1 VIHGVLEGEVFYH
14 RPGVAL
20 VSWDPASQA
29 VYIDWQ
35 SWANSTEFE
44 SLLEAGIRALKE
56 HHGWRCLSDCRNM
69 QAVKQSDQEWMDS
82 SWLPRVHAAGLR
94 RMAVVVP
101 YSGLTRMHVYDMLG
115 SVSDTKMDV
124 GYFGTVEAATEW
136 LVTW

>member
-1 VIHGVLEGEVFYH
+1 MINGVLEGEVFYQ

-20 VSWDPASQA
+20 VSWDPTSQA

-35 SWANSTEFE
+35 AWADSTEFE

-56 HHGWRCLSDCRNM
+56 HHGWRCLADCRNM
-69 QAVKQSDQEWMDS
+69 HAVKPSDQEWINGC
-82 SWLPRVHAAGLR
+82 WLPRAHAAGLT

-101 YSGLTRMHVYDMLG
+101 YSGLTRMHASDMLG
-115 SVSDTKMDV
+115 SVSDIKLDV
-124 GYFGTVEAATEW
+124 AYFGTVEKATEW